1 LQRWSATAKYEVC
14 ETYVV
19 YAKRTDCLDIL
30 TACDWDLPSAMAM
43 LMEQRPKAAEIFN
56 VTEQASRVLKI
67 RTLMKEAENAT
78 HEG

>member
-1 LQRWSATAKYEVC
+1 
-14 ETYVV
+14 
-19 YAKRTDCLDIL
+19 
-30 TACDWDLPSAMAM
+30 MAM